1 MWVGVVRHASKV
13 DIQDVGSIAFEGKN
27 GEKWVLHDVFYIP
40 ALRNSILSVGRL
52 DEGGSEVRIKD
63 GVLRMWDERGR
74 LMIKVQRSP
83 NHLYIHHFVA
93 AEPSRRAQASSQ
105 QGGDVLCLATRKDE
119 QAWLWHERYGH
130 LHFDALHKLSCARR
144 TWCAG
149 CQ

>member
-1 MWVGVVRHASKV
+1 V
-13 DIQDVGSIAFEGKN
+13 Q
-27 GEKWVLHDVFYIP
+27 HDVFYIP

-93 AEPSRRAQASSQ
+93 AEPSCHVRASSQ
-105 QGGDVLCLATRKDE
+105 QSGNMLCLATRKDGE
-119 QAWLWHERYGH
+119 AWLWHERYGH
-130 LHFDALHKLSCARR
+130 LHFDVLHKLCKEDMVRGMPVIKHDSHFCD
-144 TWCAG
+144 TCVVTK
-149 CQ
+149 